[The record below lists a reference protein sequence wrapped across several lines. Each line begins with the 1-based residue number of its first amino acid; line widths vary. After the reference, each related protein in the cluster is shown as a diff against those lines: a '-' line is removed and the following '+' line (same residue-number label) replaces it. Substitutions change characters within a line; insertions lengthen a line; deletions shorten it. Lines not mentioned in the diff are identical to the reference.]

1 MFLYL
6 AVFVG
11 LPLIAAVPPL
21 LREPP
26 AQIWTKIT
34 HPEAIA
40 ALKLSASAAAVGG
53 IVNTFFGT
61 LLAWTLVRYRFP
73 LRRVLD
79 SLVDLP
85 FALPGVVAGI
95 ALLSLYGPATPI
107 GEFLGPEGW
116 LGHRITAAN
125 IWLAGD
131 AAVSSSHGLQ
141 IPDLSLT
148 GGFTALVF
156 ANLFVTLPFVV
167 RTVQPVIADLEH
179 DVEDAAVSLG
189 ASPTNVLW
197 RVTLPQLMP
206 AIVTGFGLAFARGIN
221 EYGVAV
227 LVSGNIPF
235 ESLVMPVYIFQRI
248 ETPDANGLPDFTGA
262 TALSVV
268 LLLVAL
274 GVLVLTYAWA
284 QWRVRRVA

>member
-11 LPLIAAVPPL
+11 LPLAAAVPPL
-21 LREPP
+21 LRESPGV
-26 AQIWTKIT
+26 IWAKIT
-34 HPEAIA
+34 NPEAVA
-40 ALKLSASAAAVGG
+40 ALKLSAGAAAVGG
-53 IVNTFFGT
+53 LINTVFGT

-95 ALLSLYGPATPI
+95 ALLSLYGPATPVGQFI
-107 GEFLGPEGW
+107 GDEGKLGQFLLR
-116 LGHRITAAN
+116 LGLPA
-125 IWLAGD
+125 
-131 AAVSSSHGLQ
+131 
-141 IPDLSLT
+141 LSLT
-148 GGFTALVF
+148 GGFEALVF

-167 RTVQPVIADLEH
+167 RTVQPVIAELEH
-179 DVEDAAVSLG
+179 DVEDAAASLG
-189 ASPTNVLW
+189 ASDLSVLW
-197 RVTLPQLMP
+197 RITLPQLMP

-227 LVSGNIPF
+227 LVSGNMPF
-235 ESLVMPVYIFQRI
+235 ESLVMPVYIFQRL
-248 ETPDANGLPDFTGA
+248 EVPDYTGA

-268 LLLVAL
+268 LLSVAL
-274 GVLVLTYAWA
+274 GVLLLTYGWA

>member
-1 MFLYL
+1 MAEGRQKRIARGGWPLRAFVLLYL

-11 LPLIAAVPPL
+11 LPLTAALPPL

-26 AQIWTKIT
+26 SEVWAKIT
-34 HPEAIA
+34 HPEAVA

-53 IVNTFFGT
+53 LINTVFGT

-73 LRRVLD
+73 FRRVLD

-95 ALLSLYGPATPI
+95 ALLSLYGPASPVGMFI
-107 GEFLGPEGW
+107 GPEGAFGRFLMR
-116 LGHRITAAN
+116 LGLPA
-125 IWLAGD
+125 
-131 AAVSSSHGLQ
+131 
-141 IPDLSLT
+141 LSLT
-148 GGFTALVF
+148 GGFEALVF

-167 RTVQPVIADLEH
+167 RTVQPVIADLEV
-179 DVEDAAVSLG
+179 DVEDAAASLG
-189 ASPTNVLW
+189 ASPLRVLW
-197 RVTLPQLMP
+197 RVTLPQMMP

-227 LVSGNIPF
+227 LVSGNIAF
-235 ESLVMPVYIFQRI
+235 ESMVMPVYIFQRL
-248 ETPDANGLPDFTGA
+248 EVPDYTGA

-268 LLLVAL
+268 LLAVAL
-274 GVLVLTYAWA
+274 GVLVLTYGWA